1 MARLKHIESGRC
13 LTLGATTVVGRSST
27 CGLTLTD
34 SRTSGQHATIGYD
47 ARGWSVRDL
56 ASRNGTFVDGD
67 RIAPGV
73 RVALAAG
80 AEVRFADDGW
90 RLLDDG
96 PPVAAARCEAVR
108 RLAEGGLLALP
119 GGDDPAVTVY
129 RAAMGRWLAEE
140 GSGARVVSDGDVV
153 EVGDRRWTLEL
164 PPPGMVGGTR
174 STQGSEGGPQRL
186 DLLTRLTLAV
196 SRDEETVEMSMRF
209 ADGAPVALPPRS
221 FGYLLVVLT
230 RARTADA
237 EAGVEPAE
245 QGWMYAEDVCR
256 EVGIEPGRLNV
267 EVYRCRRLLAEMGVE
282 GAAEIFERRPH
293 TRQIRLGVGCGEVVP
308 IG

>member
-1 MARLKHIESGRC
+1 M
-13 LTLGATTVVGRSST
+13 TLGATTVVGRSST
-27 CGLTLTD
+27 CGLVLAD
-34 SRTSGQHATIGYD
+34 RRTSGQHATIGYD

-56 ASRNGTFVDGD
+56 ASRNGTFVGD
-67 RIAPGV
+67 ERIEPGV
-73 RVALAAG
+73 RVALGAG
-80 AEVRFADDGW
+80 VELRFADERW
-90 RLLDDG
+90 RLLDGG
-96 PPVAAARCEAVR
+96 PPVAAARSGGAR
-108 RLAEGGLLALP
+108 QRAEDGLLALP
-119 GGDDPAVTVY
+119 AGDDPAVTVY
-129 RAAMGRWLAEE
+129 RAASGRWLAEE
-140 GSGARVVSDGDVV
+140 GAVAREVVDGDGV
-153 EVGDRRWTLEL
+153 EAGGGRWTLEL
-164 PPPGMVGGTR
+164 PPAGAVGGTR
-174 STQGSEGGPQRL
+174 STQGIEGGPQRL

-230 RARTADA
+230 RARSDDA
-237 EAGVEPAE
+237 EAGTEPAE

-293 TRQIRLGVGCGEVVP
+293 TRQIRLGVDCGEVVP